1 MGTGLWSIN
10 MTSEELLDIF
20 TSAATD
26 GDWILFREYGKRDD
40 TLNQIR
46 VMRQV
51 AKREGYN
58 ES

>member
-1 MGTGLWSIN
+1 